1 MRPYSNRTK
10 GSTMKDLPLAFIDL
24 ETTGTNPG
32 VHEILEIGI
41 VLAKQTNDPHE
52 PLIETG
58 RHSFKVAPAHLD
70 SADPKALQI
79 NHYDPIEWKD
89 ARPFL
94 DVSKELDVLL
104 KGHIFVAQNVAFDV
118 GFLARAYESVGK
130 SLDTVVYYHKLD
142 LASIAIGTSY
152 WDKSYRR
159 FTLNELVT
167 NASVVN
173 TRAHSALADAVATF
187 EVAKKLLTRV

>member
-1 MRPYSNRTK
+1 
-10 GSTMKDLPLAFIDL
+10 MKDLPLAFIDL

-41 VLAKQTNDPHE
+41 LTARQTQDPAD

-58 RHSFKVAPAHLD
+58 RYEFKIAPMHLET
-70 SADPKALQI
+70 ADPKALQV
-79 NHYDPIEWKD
+79 NHYDPSEWKD
-89 ARPFL
+89 ARPFTEI
-94 DVSKELDVLL
+94 SKELDTIL

-130 SLDTVVYYHKLD
+130 SLDSVMYYHKLD

-152 WDKSYRR
+152 WDKTYRR

-167 NASVVN
+167 NSGVVN

-187 EVAKKLLTRV
+187 EVAKKLLSRV